1 MIRFENVTKR
11 YKGTSKPALNNVDFE
26 VLRGEFVFLVGA
38 SGSGKSSCLRMVLR
52 EETPSDGRVV
62 VLGRDLRTLSNRKVP
77 YFRRHIGAVFQDF
90 RLLPSKTVFQNV
102 AFTLQVTGS
111 SRGYIQQTVPEVLAL
126 VGLDGKEKRFPHEL
140 SGGEQQRVAIARAL
154 VNRPQVLLAD
164 EPTGNLDPA
173 TSVDI
178 MQLLARI
185 NGGGTTVVMATHEA
199 GFVDQMQRRVI
210 ELRHGEIVRD
220 ERHGGYGDTSGLPSL
235 APEQERGAAAVA
247 ALTAVLEVQ
256 REAAAAAEAGLD
268 PTLVDEE
275 EVADAA
281 PPVQPEAEASVPAAT
296 SPAVAPAVAA
306 APDAGLPRE
315 SAPHEPAPRTAPSS
329 AQPSPA
335 DDGAGSAPAPEPV
348 EQTPAAKTPASH
360 TQPIPVADIP
370 EVDVAELGLA
380 DRLGLDK
387 GDDEEVGPTS

>member
-11 YKGTSKPALNNVDFE
+11 FRGTAKPALSNVDFE

-38 SGSGKSSCLRMVLR
+38 SGSGKSSCLRLILR

-62 VLGRDLRTLSNRKVP
+62 VLGRDLRSLSNRKVP
-77 YFRRHIGAVFQDF
+77 YFRRHVGAVFQDF
-90 RLLPSKTVFQNV
+90 RLLPNKTVFQNV
-102 AFTLQVTGS
+102 AFTLQVIGS
-111 SRGYIQQTVPEVLAL
+111 SRGFIQQAVPEVLAL
-126 VGLDGKEKRFPHEL
+126 VGLAGKEKRFPHEL

-185 NGGGTTVVMATHEA
+185 NAGGTTVVMATHEA

-210 ELRHGEIVRD
+210 ELVHGEMVRD

-235 APEQERGAAAVA
+235 APEPERGAAAVA

-256 REAAAAAEAGLD
+256 RETALSPSSAVSSAYGHGGTADIAAKAAATAAAAAVAAVTAQAAPEETTDAASA
-268 PTLVDEE
+268 PPSQDERTTASV
-275 EVADAA
+275 EVADVVADATPNQPDEAA
-281 PPVQPEAEASVPAAT
+281 
-296 SPAVAPAVAA
+296 
-306 APDAGLPRE
+306 R
-315 SAPHEPAPRTAPSS
+315 PRT
-329 AQPSPA
+329 QP
-335 DDGAGSAPAPEPV
+335 V
-348 EQTPAAKTPASH
+348 
-360 TQPIPVADIP
+360 PIADIA

-380 DRLGLDK
+380 DRLGLGETDP
-387 GDDEEVGPTS
+387 DDEVGPTT

>member
-296 SPAVAPAVAA
+296 SPAVAQAVAA
-306 APDAGLPRE
+306 APDAGLPRD

-335 DDGAGSAPAPEPV
+335 DDGAGSPPAPEPV
-348 EQTPAAKTPASH
+348 ERTPAAKTPASH